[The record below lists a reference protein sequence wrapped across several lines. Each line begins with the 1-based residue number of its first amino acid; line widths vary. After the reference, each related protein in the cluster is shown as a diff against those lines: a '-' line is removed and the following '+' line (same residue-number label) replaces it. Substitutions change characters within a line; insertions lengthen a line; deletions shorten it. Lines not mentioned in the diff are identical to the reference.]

1 MDQTVAGAPGSA
13 RVAGPAPEIRA
24 AEPCAEN
31 ACRAPAAYGR
41 TIWQFDFDPAGAP
54 ARYEVKLR
62 SLPGLGLALSTTSE
76 SRVRRRAHH
85 LVNDDLV
92 LRVNLSGARTLTQ
105 CGREAV
111 VGPGAAVL
119 SSGAEVSAA
128 VTTEQ
133 RFLSFRVP
141 LQPIKTLVPDV
152 EDRVARAI
160 PRDADGLPLLMRYGD
175 LLLDPAA
182 TATPQLQQLAVTHVN
197 DLIAL
202 TLGATGDHAATAR
215 LRGARAARLTEIKAG
230 IDARLSEQGLSVA
243 AIAKQHRLPVR
254 YVQRLF
260 EADGSTFTEFLLERR
275 LAHAHR
281 VLSNPRFRARPV
293 GTVAFEAGF
302 ANQAYF
308 NRTFRTRFGATPS
321 DIRSRLPRD

>member
-1 MDQTVAGAPGSA
+1 MDQTIAGAPGNA
-13 RVAGPAPEIRA
+13 CVAGPASEDRA
-24 AEPCAEN
+24 AFG
-31 ACRAPAAYGR
+31 CRAPAAYGR
-41 TIWQFDFDPAGAP
+41 TIWQFDFEPAGAP
-54 ARYEVKLR
+54 VRYQVKLR
-62 SLPGLGLALSTTSE
+62 SLPGLGVALSTTSA
-76 SRVRRRAHH
+76 SRVSRRAHH

-92 LRVNLSGARTLTQ
+92 LRVNLSGSRTLTQ

-141 LQPIKTLVPDV
+141 LKSIKPLVPDV
-152 EDRVARAI
+152 EDRVARTIA
-160 PRDADGLPLLMRYGD
+160 RGAGGLPLLTRYGD

-182 TATPQLQQLAVTHVN
+182 TATPQQQQLAVTHVN

-202 TLGATGDHAATAR
+202 TLGATGDTAAAAR
-215 LRGARAARLTEIKAG
+215 LRGARAARLAEIKAA
-230 IDARLSEQGLSVA
+230 IVERLGEQGLSVG
-243 AIAKQHRLPVR
+243 AIAKQHHLPVR

-260 EADGSTFTEFLLERR
+260 EADGITFTEFLLERR
-275 LAHAHR
+275 LSHAHR
-281 VLSNPRFRARPV
+281 LLSDPRFRARPI
-293 GTVAFEAGF
+293 GSVAFEAGF

-321 DIRSRLPRD
+321 DIRSRLPGAY

>member
-1 MDQTVAGAPGSA
+1 MDQTGAGSPGNPTVAEAQPQSA
-13 RVAGPAPEIRA
+13 ECATPER
-24 AEPCAEN
+24 
-31 ACRAPAAYGR
+31 RAPAAYGR
-41 TIWQFDFDPAGAP
+41 TIWQFDFEPSAAP
-54 ARYEVKLR
+54 ARYQVKLC
-62 SLPGLGLALSTTSE
+62 SLPGLGVALSTTSA
-76 SRVRRRAHH
+76 SRVRRAAHH

-92 LRVNLSGARTLTQ
+92 LRINLSGSRTLTQ

-111 VGPGAAVL
+111 LGPGAAVL

-141 LQPIKTLVPDV
+141 LNSIKALVPTV
-152 EDRVARAI
+152 EDRVARTI
-160 PRDADGLPLLMRYGD
+160 PREADGLPLLTHYGE
-175 LLLDPAA
+175 LLLEGAA
-182 TATPQLQQLAVTHVN
+182 IATPQLRQLAVTHVN

-215 LRGARAARLTEIKAG
+215 LRGVRAARLAEIKAG
-230 IDARLSEQGLSVA
+230 INARLAEQDLSVA
-243 AIAKQHRLPVR
+243 VIARHHRLPVR

-281 VLSNPRFRARPV
+281 ALSDPRCRARPI
-293 GTVAFEAGF
+293 GTIAFESGF

-308 NRTFRTRFGATPS
+308 NRTFRARFGATPS
-321 DIRSRLPRD
+321 DIRSRRPDC

>member
-1 MDQTVAGAPGSA
+1 MDQTVAGSPGST
-13 RVAGPAPEIRA
+13 RVAGSPSEVCA
-24 AEPCAEN
+24 AD

-41 TIWQFDFDPAGAP
+41 TIWQFDFEPSAAP

-62 SLPGLGLALSTTSE
+62 SLPGLGVALSTTSA

-92 LRVNLSGARTLTQ
+92 LRVNLSGSRTLTQ

-128 VTTEQ
+128 VTTDQ

-141 LQPIKTLVPDV
+141 LTSIKALVPDV
-152 EDRVARAI
+152 EDRVARTI
-160 PRDADGLPLLMRYGD
+160 PRDADGLPMLTRYGD
-175 LLLDPAA
+175 LLLDAAA

-215 LRGARAARLTEIKAG
+215 LRGVRAARLAEIKAG
-230 IDARLSEQGLSVA
+230 IDTRLSDPGLCVA
-243 AIAKQHRLPVR
+243 AIARQHRLPVR

-260 EADGSTFTEFLLERR
+260 ESDGSTFTEFLLERR
-275 LAHAHR
+275 LAQAHR
-281 VLSNPRFRARPV
+281 VLSDRRFRARPI
-293 GTVAFEAGF
+293 GSIAFEAGF

-321 DIRSRLPRD
+321 DIRSRLRGND